1 MNDVVKETP
10 VTNNKNQPPNSNSKK
25 RKRKEVALFGNYKN
39 YYGYRI
45 SQELEEDPRVK
56 VFKKE
61 WFQGKDCLDIG
72 CNSGLITINI
82 AKKFCCRSILGVDI
96 DTDRIEEAYWNL
108 RRIVRANTGK
118 LPAKA
123 SRLKDANAV
132 EVSEQCVT
140 ESLAQK
146 GEDCE
151 GLSSYNLSERVC
163 FQRENFV
170 QSRISD
176 DKRYHTIMCLSVT
189 KWIHLNWGD
198 EGLINLFTK
207 IWRLLQPGGMLILE
221 PQPWSSYSKNHKVSE
236 AARKNYN
243 TIEIFPESF
252 QDILLDKIGFRLV
265 EDISCNLSGSK
276 SGFQRPILAFWK

>member
-1 MNDVVKETP
+1 MNDVVKQTSVP
-10 VTNNKNQPPNSNSKK
+10 NNNKNPHKSNSKK
-25 RKRKEVALFGNYKN
+25 RKPKEIG
-39 YYGYRI
+39 
-45 SQELEEDPRVK
+45 QELEEDPRVK
-56 VFKKE
+56 VFRKE
-61 WFQGKDCLDIG
+61 WFEGKDCLDIG

-82 AKKFCCRSILGVDI
+82 AKKFSCRSILGVDI

-108 RRIVRANTGK
+108 RRIVRESTSK
-118 LPAKA
+118 PPAKA
-123 SRLKDANAV
+123 SRLKDAKAV
-132 EVSEQCVT
+132 EVSDHCVT
-140 ESLAQK
+140 ESPTEQK
-146 GEDCE
+146 GKAGE
-151 GLSSYNLSERVC
+151 GLSPCNLSERVS
-163 FQRENFV
+163 FRRENFV

-207 IWRLLQPGGMLILE
+207 IWKLLQPTA
-221 PQPWSSYSKNHKVSE
+221 KN
-236 AARKNYN
+236 NYN